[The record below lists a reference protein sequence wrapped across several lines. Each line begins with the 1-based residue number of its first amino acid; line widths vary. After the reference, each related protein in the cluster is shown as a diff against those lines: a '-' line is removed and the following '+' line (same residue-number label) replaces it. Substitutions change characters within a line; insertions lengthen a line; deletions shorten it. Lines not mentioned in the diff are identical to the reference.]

1 MVYEY
6 AVEPAALNNW
16 QDFRY
21 VYDQIGVEH
30 GRLISRF
37 PSKWASMVMKSCEE
51 NQQLRDVDRLRIVEK
66 LQNPEQNKMAR
77 LNRPYEPVNDSQNA
91 WMSNAAMQNRQR
103 PFHAIIARSTALKIP
118 NLINI
123 ENVDPS
129 HVLWQVPKDKKVLR
143 KAKELAHCSKLLLQM
158 SKEIL
163 IIDPHFDPVKDRFL
177 NTFSYLVKFAFEEHK
192 PKRIELHVEYDE
204 RKESR
209 RATDWKEDS
218 LKNIAPLI
226 PEGFLMMVFRWKSCV
241 SGEAVNDELHPRYVM
256 TELGGIRYDYGID
269 EGKGTIDVAL
279 ISTSLFEQRWRD
291 YQKKT
296 SAFELF
302 DDEPIPIQGSLK

>member
-51 NQQLRDVDRLRIVEK
+51 NQHLRDVDRLRIVEK
-66 LQNPEQNKMAR
+66 LKNQEKNKMAR
-77 LNRPYEPVNDSQNA
+77 LNRSYDPDNDSQNT
-91 WMSNAAMQNRQR
+91 WMSNVAMQHRQR
-103 PFHAIIARSTALKIP
+103 PFHAILANSTDLKIP
-118 NLINI
+118 ELITMDNI
-123 ENVDPS
+123 DPS
-129 HVLWQVPKDKKVLR
+129 HPLWQVPRGKTVLR
-143 KAKELAHCSKLLLQM
+143 KAKDLAQCARLLLQI

-163 IIDPHFDPVKDRFL
+163 IIDPHFDPVKPRFL
-177 NTFSYLVKFAFEEHK
+177 KTFSHLVKFAFEEHK

-204 RKESR
+204 RQELR

-218 LKNIAPLI
+218 LKNITPLI
-226 PEGFLMMVFRWKSCV
+226 PEGFLMMVFRWKSREN
-241 SGEAVNDELHPRYVM
+241 GENDNDELHPRYVM
-256 TELGGIRYDYGID
+256 TELGGIHYDYGID
-269 EGKGTIDVAL
+269 EGNGTTDVTLLSA
-279 ISTSLFEQRWRD
+279 SLYEQRWRD
-291 YQKKT
+291 YQKET

-302 DDEPIPIQGSLK
+302 DEPIQIQGSLK

>member
-66 LQNPEQNKMAR
+66 LTNLEKNKMVR
-77 LNRPYEPVNDSQNA
+77 LNRPYDPDNDSNNI
-91 WMSNAAMQNRQR
+91 WMSNAAAQHRQR
-103 PFHAIIARSTALKIP
+103 PFHAILARTHELKIP
-118 NLINI
+118 ELINI
-123 ENVDPS
+123 DNIDAS
-129 HVLWQVPKDKKVLR
+129 HPLWQVPKDKKVLR
-143 KAKELAHCSKLLLQM
+143 KAQELAHCARLLLQI

-163 IIDPHFDPVKDRFL
+163 IIDPHFDPVKPRFL
-177 NTFSYLVKFAFEEHK
+177 KTFSHLVEFAFEEYK
-192 PKRIELHVEYDE
+192 PNRIELHVEYDE
-204 RKESR
+204 YKELKR
-209 RATDWKEDS
+209 ETDWKEDS
-218 LKNIAPLI
+218 LSNLKPLI
-226 PEGFLMMVFRWKSCV
+226 PEGFLMMVFRWKRMTSR
-241 SGEAVNDELHPRYVM
+241 EKDELHPRYVM
-256 TELGGIRYDYGID
+256 TELGGIRYDYGLD
-269 EGKGTIDVAL
+269 EGKGTTDVTLLSA
-279 ISTSLFEQRWRD
+279 SLHEQRWCD
-291 YQKKT
+291 YQKET

-302 DDEPIPIQGSLK
+302 DDEPIQIQGSLK